1 MSFSAPWMQLESLK
15 ISELNQKE
23 KDKYHMLSLLG
34 GIGNMAPMNRLT
46 EQKQS
51 PRHREQTWGCQG
63 GGEREGDGWG
73 AWGLQMQT
81 MSWRMDTTCGPAVQ
95 HRELSPVSEIKHDGK
110 EYKKRVHKKHK
121 EVDR

>member
-1 MSFSAPWMQLESLK
+1 MGNLKICDDSGGFYATEYYSAIKKKEIMSFSAPWMQLESLK

-73 AWGLQMQT
+73 A
-81 MSWRMDTTCGPAVQ
+81 
-95 HRELSPVSEIKHDGK
+95 
-110 EYKKRVHKKHK
+110 
-121 EVDR
+121 